1 MILHLALFLR
11 LAIWQDCLRQRVS
24 NRLIILALLDAIV
37 YQCIQKGVLGIS
49 YSIIQA
55 GIVFLLL
62 FLLYVCR
69 AVGAGDIKLL
79 CVTAVFLSWRHA
91 MFAFLVGL
99 YLSLIP
105 IGFLIFHKKK
115 LIGRRLPMCAP
126 IAAGIFLSLCKEGFF

>member
-1 MILHLALFLR
+1 MILHLALFLG

-37 YQCIQKGVLGIS
+37 YQCIQ
-49 YSIIQA
+49 A
-55 GIVFLLL
+55 GIVFILL

-79 CVTAVFLSWRHA
+79 CVTAVFLSWRYA

-115 LIGRRLPMCAP
+115 LTGRRLPMCAP